1 MRSGQIAE
9 ETAGFPPIIGRVHA
23 ATPVRGAEDAV
34 PFPRRTRP
42 EFPVAVTD
50 DEVVMVSCSLEWA

>member
-9 ETAGFPPIIGRVHA
+9 ETTSFPPIIGRVHA
-23 ATPVRGAEDAV
+23 AAPVRGAQDTV

-42 EFPVAVTD
+42 EFAVAVID
-50 DEVVMVSCSLEWA
+50 DEVVMVSCALEWT